1 MKRAVVAVVGLF
13 MAVSAS
19 ASSVSLPA
27 VANPAADLVVVF
39 DTLQAE
45 KAMNADL
52 WKKIQADKKRAQQRS
67 SDKSPFKTEGRDI
80 AGTINVTFISFSPFR
95 FIADGLLYVSGGK
108 GTSMREDAAT
118 LADMAKDSGYE
129 VTKSGDKKTPVYAF
143 DMKAISDDDGDEG
156 MPVIGAVL
164 TVLDDSQ
171 ARFTFRWGIG
181 SEEAL
186 KLEQPA
192 ANTVAT
198 NLPPPLAAALA
209 AAPLSGAALGL
220 VGNAERLAE
229 LPLDMNEEQRSLKEL
244 LVQLEAF
251 SVVFRVD
258 GADMHIEASLMFK
271 SNETAVVRRDEFVH
285 DCEQL
290 RTEMA
295 AHGGSML
302 RTITAGGEDRSVKV
316 DAAID
321 IDSAWAF
328 FSRFE
333 NSGRRPPAASG
344 QSKPPGGSSS
354 VGTRRRG
361 VSKLIQN

>member
-19 ASSVSLPA
+19 AASVSLPA

-108 GTSMREDAAT
+108 GTSMREDATT
-118 LADMAKDSGYE
+118 LVDMAKDSGFE
-129 VTKSGDKKTPVYAF
+129 VTKSGDKKTPVYSF
-143 DMKAISDDDGDEG
+143 DMKAISDDDGDEE
-156 MPVIGAVL
+156 MPVCGGVL
-164 TVLDDSQ
+164 TVIDDSQ

-192 ANTVAT
+192 ANAVAT

-209 AAPLSGAALGL
+209 AAPLSSSALGL

-229 LPLDMNEEQRSLKEL
+229 LPLDGNEEQKDLKSF
-244 LVQLEAF
+244 LVQLKTF
-251 SVVFRVD
+251 TLVFRAEGVD
-258 GADMHIEASLMFK
+258 LRIWANLVFK
-271 SNETAVVRRDEFVH
+271 NDESAAARRDEFAH
-285 DCEQL
+285 DCEQF
-290 RTEMA
+290 RATMA
-295 AHGGSML
+295 AQGGSML
-302 RTITAGGEDRSVKV
+302 RTITTSGEGRAITV
-316 DAAID
+316 DASVD
-321 IDSAWAF
+321 IGEAWTF
-328 FSRFE
+328 VSRFE
-333 NSGRRPPAASG
+333 NAGSGRKKKSLR
-344 QSKPPGGSSS
+344 K
-354 VGTRRRG
+354 
-361 VSKLIQN
+361 